1 MRKPVGA
8 ATRRGCARTTLRI
21 PAGAAVQLVAA
32 VAVQDVVAPA
42 AVQLVVSAPG
52 ESSTGVHLMFALLK
66 ATDPPSPCLERLSD
80 QR

>member
-21 PAGAAVQLVAA
+21 PAGAAVQLVVAA

-52 ESSTGVHLMFALLK
+52 SRRREFT
-66 ATDPPSPCLERLSD
+66 
-80 QR
+80 